1 MRRFSYDG
9 SPILYLVATPI
20 GNLEDI
26 TYRASRILKEVKRIY
41 AEDTRNSLVLLKHYD
56 IKTPLVS
63 YHDFSSLE
71 EAKKIIDYILAGNDV
86 ALISDAGMPVISD
99 PGFKLVEL
107 ANQNDIRVV
116 VVPGPS
122 AFITAFAASNLAM
135 PLHFYGFLPPKE
147 LKRQEVLENIKY
159 QTGTLIFYEAP
170 HRLKETVKSML
181 TIFGDRK
188 AVIARELTKK
198 YEEYIWDNLS
208 NLNLDLKGEIV
219 LLVEGHVENNEKT
232 DPFKLIDLKVK
243 EGTKLSSAVKE
254 VALML
259 NLKKNEL
266 YLEYLKKKENQ

>member
-1 MRRFSYDG
+1 MKRSRDFPSRV
-9 SPILYLVATPI
+9 LYLVATPI

-107 ANQNDIRVV
+107 AIQNDIRVV

-122 AFITAFAASNLAM
+122 AFIAAFAASNLAM

-208 NLNLDLKGEIV
+208 NLNFDLKGEIV